1 MADKSKKASFT
12 QRLVAY
18 LIDIILIS
26 FIVSLI
32 SLPFIDQ
39 DSINNLN
46 EDSKNIATKY
56 LAQEIDT
63 KAYLDE
69 FSSLSYQL
77 DRQEGVVILI
87 TIFVSIVYFVLYQFY
102 KSGQTIG
109 KKIMKIK
116 VISEEDTLSI
126 NTLVI
131 RSVIINSIFYQ
142 IVRVA
147 LVSFINNSVD
157 YMSIKFALEGIQNL
171 IIIVSALMILYSK
184 NKKGIHDI
192 IAKTSVVNI

>member
-69 FSSLSYQL
+69 FSSLS
-77 DRQEGVVILI
+77 ILI